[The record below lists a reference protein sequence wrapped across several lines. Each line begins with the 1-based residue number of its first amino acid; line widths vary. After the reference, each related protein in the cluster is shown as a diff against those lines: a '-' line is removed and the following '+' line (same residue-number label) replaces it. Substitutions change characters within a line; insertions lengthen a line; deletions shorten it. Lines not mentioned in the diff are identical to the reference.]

1 MLSIIIPSKN
11 EKYLEPTLKNVLENA
26 EGEIEIIVIL
36 DAWLP
41 DPKIDMNDDRVIFVH
56 YPDGIG
62 QRGGINAGA
71 KLAKG
76 KYIMKL
82 DAHCAVD
89 KGFDVKLAA
98 DCEYEWTVIPRMY
111 NLDIKTFQPKM
122 HKRTDYMYISSMSA
136 EKPFRA
142 QYYGSRQP
150 KNDIMIDDIMC
161 CMGPC
166 FFMHKDR
173 FWELGGCDEDHGQ
186 WGQQGIEVACKAW
199 LSGGAL
205 KVNKKTWFAHW
216 FRGGSYNEIYSPG
229 FPYKISGND
238 QKKARRYSQDLWLNN
253 KWEKQ
258 VRDFD
263 WMVKKFNPPTWNQ
276 DITILYYTA
285 NVVDKGMEYS
295 VLRSLR
301 AHHLPIVSVSQ
312 KPMDL
317 GTNIVVPKERSLKN
331 IYKQVL
337 IAAKAAKTKYVA
349 LCEDDCLY
357 TEEHFRH
364 RPKKSFAYNL
374 NRWNLHL
381 EEKLYGYWN
390 RVVLSQC
397 IAKREDLIKCLE
409 NSPDRDFEMG
419 RKNDGWE
426 YETFQTKIPNM
437 IFCDTK
443 TSTNRRRK
451 FVGTDAESRK
461 EVKPWGTVDYWI
473 EKFERR
479 RRRREGTSKHR
490 N

>member
-1 MLSIIIPSKN
+1 VLSVIIPAKN
-11 EKYLEPTLKNVLENA
+11 ENYLEQTLRNVLANA

-36 DAWLP
+36 DEWVP
-41 DPKIDMNDDRVIFVH
+41 EPKIDMNDDRVIFMY
-56 YPDGIG
+56 YPNGIG
-62 QRGGINAGA
+62 QRQGINAGA
-71 KLAKG
+71 KIAKG

-89 KGFDVKLAA
+89 KGFDVKLAE
-98 DCEYEWTVIPRMY
+98 DCEYDWTVIPRMY
-111 NLDIKTFQPKM
+111 NLNIKTFEPKF
-122 HKRTDYMYISSMSA
+122 HKRTDYMYISSMSG

-142 QYYGSRQP
+142 QYYGSKQK
-150 KNDIMIDDIMC
+150 KNDIMLDDTMC

-173 FWELGGCDEDHGQ
+173 FWELGGCDEGHGG
-186 WGQQGIEVACKAW
+186 WGQQGVEVSCKAW

-216 FRGGSYNEIYSPG
+216 FRGGSYNKVYSPG
-229 FPYKISGND
+229 FPYKMSGNL
-238 QKKARRYSQDLWLNN
+238 QKKARQYSQDLWLNN
-253 KWEKQ
+253 KWDKQ
-258 VRDFD
+258 VRDFE
-263 WMVKKFNPPTWNQ
+263 WMVKKFNPPTWNT

-295 VLRSLR
+295 VLRSLKQ
-301 AHHLPIVSVSQ
+301 HHLPTVSVSQ

-317 GTNIVVPKERSLKN
+317 GTNIVVPKERSLEN
-331 IYKQVL
+331 IYRQVL

-357 TEEHFRH
+357 TPEHFRH
-364 RPKKSFAYNL
+364 RPTKPFAYNL

-381 EEKLYGYWN
+381 DDKVYGYWN

-409 NSPDRDFEMG
+409 SSPGRNFEMG
-419 RKNDGWE
+419 RKKDGWE
-426 YETFQTKIPNM
+426 YETFKTQEPN
-437 IFCDTK
+437 IVFCDRQ
-443 TSTNRRRK
+443 TSTNRRK
-451 FVGTDAESRK
+451 KYVGTDAEPRT

-473 EKFERR
+473 EKFDRR
-479 RRRREGTSKHR
+479 RRKREGSSKHSD
-490 N
+490 